1 MNIDTIAVFHNNRGI
16 RIQGDFMASYSAD
29 KEKILSRLK
38 RIEGQLRGIQRMVK
52 DDKYCVDILVQIS
65 SVLGATQR
73 VGFII
78 LDDHIKG
85 CIRTA
90 LVNGGED
97 ATIQELIDVIE
108 RFVKA

>member
-1 MNIDTIAVFHNNRGI
+1 MS
-16 RIQGDFMASYSAD
+16 SYSAD

-52 DDKYCVDILVQIS
+52 EDKYCVDILVQIS

-78 LDDHIKG
+78 LDNHVRG
-85 CIRTA
+85 CIKTA
-90 LVNGGED
+90 LKNDSGDESV
-97 ATIQELIDVIE
+97 QELIDVIQ

>member
-1 MNIDTIAVFHNNRGI
+1 
-16 RIQGDFMASYSAD
+16 MASYATD

-73 VGFII
+73 VGLIL

-85 CIRTA
+85 CVRSA
-90 LVNGGED
+90 LVDGGGD
-97 ATIQELIDVIE
+97 ASIQELMDVIQ
-108 RFVKA
+108 RFVKT

>member
-1 MNIDTIAVFHNNRGI
+1 MS
-16 RIQGDFMASYSAD
+16 SYSAD

-52 DDKYCVDILVQIS
+52 EDKYCVDILVQIS

-85 CIRTA
+85 CIRNA
-90 LVNGGED
+90 LVNGDGE
-97 ATIQELIDVIE
+97 ASVQELIDVIE
-108 RFVKA
+108 RFAKA

>member
-1 MNIDTIAVFHNNRGI
+1 
-16 RIQGDFMASYSAD
+16 MASYSED

-52 DDKYCVDILVQIS
+52 EDKYCVDILVQIS

-85 CIRTA
+85 CIKTA
-90 LVNGGED
+90 LQNGAGD
-97 ATIQELIDVIE
+97 QSIQELIDVIE
-108 RFVKA
+108 RFARA

>member
-1 MNIDTIAVFHNNRGI
+1 
-16 RIQGDFMASYSAD
+16 MASYSAD

-85 CIRTA
+85 CIRNA
-90 LVNGGED
+90 LVNGDGE
-97 ATIQELIDVIE
+97 ASVQELIDVIE
-108 RFVKA
+108 RFAKA

>member
-1 MNIDTIAVFHNNRGI
+1 
-16 RIQGDFMASYSAD
+16 MASYSAD

-52 DDKYCVDILVQIS
+52 DEKYCVDVLVQIS

-73 VGFII
+73 VGFMI

-85 CIRTA
+85 CVKNA
-90 LVNGGED
+90 LSDGENGDE
-97 ATIQELIDVIE
+97 AVQELVSVVQ
-108 RFVKA
+108 RFVKT

>member
-1 MNIDTIAVFHNNRGI
+1 
-16 RIQGDFMASYSAD
+16 MASYSAD

-85 CIRTA
+85 CIRNA

>member
-1 MNIDTIAVFHNNRGI
+1 M
-16 RIQGDFMASYSAD
+16 MSYSAD
-29 KEKILSRLK
+29 KEKLLSRLK

-52 DDKYCVDILVQIS
+52 EDKYCVDILVQVS

-85 CIRTA
+85 CIRNA
-90 LVNGGED
+90 FLNEGED
-97 ATIQELIDVIE
+97 ASIQELIDVIE

>member
-1 MNIDTIAVFHNNRGI
+1 
-16 RIQGDFMASYSAD
+16 MASYSAD

-52 DDKYCVDILVQIS
+52 DDKYCVDILVQVS

-85 CIRTA
+85 CLRGAIA
-90 LVNGGED
+90 NGNGD
-97 ATIQELIDVIE
+97 AEVQELVDIIQ
-108 RFVKA
+108 RFVKT

>member
-1 MNIDTIAVFHNNRGI
+1 MS
-16 RIQGDFMASYSAD
+16 SYAAD

-73 VGFII
+73 VGLII

-85 CIRTA
+85 CVKDA
-90 LVNGGED
+90 LASEDGE
-97 ATIQELIDVIE
+97 ASVQELMNVIQ
-108 RFVKA
+108 RFVKT

>member
-1 MNIDTIAVFHNNRGI
+1 
-16 RIQGDFMASYSAD
+16 MASYSED
-29 KEKILSRLK
+29 KDKILSRLK

-52 DDKYCVDILVQIS
+52 EDKYCVDILVQVS

-85 CIRTA
+85 CVKNA
-90 LVNGGED
+90 LKNGGED
-97 ATIQELIDVIE
+97 ATIRELMDVIE
-108 RFVKA
+108 RFVRT

>member
-1 MNIDTIAVFHNNRGI
+1 M
-16 RIQGDFMASYSAD
+16 MPYSAD

-52 DDKYCVDILVQIS
+52 EDKYCVDILVQVS

-85 CIRTA
+85 CIRNA
-90 LVNGGED
+90 VSNEGED
-97 ATIQELIDVIE
+97 ASIQELIDVIE